1 MDGVKRLELLIS
13 SILDRNTSSIA
24 LDQDL
29 PEAPLCNELGKSM
42 LSVGGCS
49 APMGHG
55 DA

>member
-29 PEAPLCNELGKSM
+29 PECNELGKSM